1 MAELKCLRCGETKTA
16 LERPPYPDA
25 LGRRIAEKIC
35 ADCWEEAKRM
45 QVMVINEYR
54 LDLSDPRAQEI
65 LERSTRDFL
74 GLAEDGD
81 EEA

>member
-1 MAELKCLRCGETKTA
+1 MAEVTCARCGEAKPA

-25 LGRRIAEKIC
+25 LGREIAEKIC
-35 ADCWEEAKRM
+35 ADCWNACKQM

-65 LERSTRDFL
+65 LERQTIEFL
-74 GLAEDGD
+74 GLERP
-81 EEA
+81 EA